1 MMRSLK
7 KIWKALNN
15 ERITSPKWTTVLS
28 TQDIYSVSITKN
40 ALEQAG
46 IPVMIIDQRDSSYI
60 NFGQIHL
67 QVLPEHFFNAQKIVN
82 SSDE

>member
-1 MMRSLK
+1 MLRSLK

-15 ERITSPKWTTVLS
+15 ERIDSSKWLTVVS
-28 TQDIYSVSITKN
+28 TNDIYFASIFKN

-46 IPVMIIDQRDSSYI
+46 IPVMITDQRDSSYL

>member
-1 MMRSLK
+1 MLRSLK
-7 KIWKALNN
+7 KIWTALNN
-15 ERITSPKWTTVLS
+15 ESIRSSKWKTVLS
-28 TQDIYSVSITKN
+28 TSDIYFSSISKN

-67 QVLPEHFFNAQKIVN
+67 QVLPEDFLNAQKIVN

>member
-1 MMRSLK
+1 MLRSLK

-15 ERITSPKWTTVLS
+15 ESISSSKWTTVLITS
-28 TQDIYSVSITKN
+28 DIYFGSIVKN

-46 IPVMIIDQRDSSYI
+46 IPVMIIDQRDSSYL